1 MASIEVAR
9 LSAQLDHASSVVA
22 LLVELA
28 MDTAVC
34 AEDSVVWMHV
44 QEACGL
50 MRNASGGWAC
60 DQVHQRL

>member
-1 MASIEVAR
+1 MADAAH
-9 LSAQLDHASSVVA
+9 LSAQLTHASSVVA

-34 AEDSVVWMHV
+34 AEDSITWMHV
-44 QEACGL
+44 KDACQGL
-50 MRNASGGWAC
+50 REGDGWAC